1 MTTGCT
7 TERRR
12 NFIVLID
19 NSASVPGEVLQQYVA
34 SIQHDILPYM
44 GKNDKL
50 TVQFIDRCSESIARR
65 IYTINLAD
73 MDFEKKTDGINH
85 AADSAQARLE
95 CYITQTAGAQLSA
108 AVFRERE
115 KRRGCG
121 NFTNI
126 VNAISEAKELLDTST
141 NYDSKLAEL
150 LNYTKGDDNYKYETA
165 IVIYS
170 DMINENP
177 DYTLDLTAF
186 GRVTTDAVRD
196 KVRELKRV
204 NEIPALSSVKVLV
217 YGATSTK
224 QAGVSADRQ
233 VENVRYFW
241 QLFFKEAGAD
251 LVSYGYDTE
260 IELKGYLA
268 AR

>member
-1 MTTGCT
+1 M
-7 TERRR
+7 
-12 NFIVLID
+12 NFD
-19 NSASVPGEVLQQYVA
+19 N
-34 SIQHDILPYM
+34 
-44 GKNDKL
+44 
-50 TVQFIDRCSESIARR
+50 
-65 IYTINLAD
+65 
-73 MDFEKKTDGINH
+73 KKDGINH
-85 AADSAQARLE
+85 AADSAQARLQL
-95 CYITQTAGAQLSA
+95 YITKTASEQLAA
-108 AVFRERE
+108 AVFGERE
-115 KRRGCG
+115 KRKGCG

-126 VNAISEAKELLDTST
+126 VNAISEAKEFLDTST

-177 DYTLDLTAF
+177 EHTLDLTAF

-196 KVRELKRV
+196 KVRELKRE
-204 NEIPALSSVKVLV
+204 NKMPALSSVKVLV